1 VKEAIS
7 MTDEGI
13 VNLYWDRNEAAIK
26 ETDLKYGRYC
36 FSISYN
42 ILSNKEDSDECVN
55 DTYNA
60 AWNSMPPQRPVI
72 LSAFLGKIVRN
83 ISLNRYKELTAQKRG
98 GNQIELILDE
108 LGEIASDMPGPD
120 DRVIQ
125 TQLAKAI
132 NEFLAGLPTEKRIMF
147 VRRYWYADDIG
158 AIAKRMGMSAN
169 NVSVEIRRI
178 RLKLRGYLIERGF
191 DV

>member
-1 VKEAIS
+1 

-13 VNLYWDRNEAAIK
+13 VSLYWDRDEQAIT

-36 FSISYN
+36 FAIAYN
-42 ILSNKEDSDECVN
+42 ILCNKEDSDECVN

-83 ISLNRYKELTAQKRG
+83 ISLNRYKEITAQKRG
-98 GNQIELILDE
+98 GNQMELILDE
-108 LGEIASDMPGPD
+108 LGEIASEMPGRD

-125 TQLAKAI
+125 TQLVKAI
-132 NEFLAGLPTEKRIMF
+132 NEFLAGLPAEKRIMF

-178 RLKLRGYLIERGF
+178 RLKLRGYHIERGF

>member
-1 VKEAIS
+1 MKEAIS

-13 VNLYWDRNEAAIK
+13 VNLYWDRNEAAIT

-83 ISLNRYKELTAQKRG
+83 ISLNRYKEITAQKRG
-98 GNQIELILDE
+98 GNQMELILDE
-108 LGEIASDMPGPD
+108 LGEIVSDMPGPD

-125 TQLAKAI
+125 TQLVKAI
-132 NEFLAGLPTEKRIMF
+132 NEFLAGLPAEKRIMF

>member
-13 VNLYWDRNEAAIK
+13 VNLYWDRNEAAIT

-83 ISLNRYKELTAQKRG
+83 ISLNRYKEITAQKRG
-98 GNQIELILDE
+98 GNQMELILDE

-125 TQLAKAI
+125 TQLVKAI
-132 NEFLAGLPTEKRIMF
+132 NEFLAGLPAEKRIMF

>member
-1 VKEAIS
+1 
-7 MTDEGI
+7 MTDESI
-13 VNLYWDRNEAAIK
+13 VNLYWDRNESAIT

-83 ISLNRYKELTAQKRG
+83 ISLNRYKELNAQKRG

-108 LGEIASDMPGPD
+108 LGEIASDTPGPD

-125 TQLAKAI
+125 THLVKAI
-132 NEFLAGLPTEKRIMF
+132 NGFLAGLPSEKRIMF

-169 NVSVEIRRI
+169 NVSVELRRI

>member
-1 VKEAIS
+1 
-7 MTDEGI
+7 MTDECI
-13 VNLYWDRNEAAIK
+13 VNLYWDRDEAAIT

-36 FSISYN
+36 FTIAYN
-42 ILSNKEDSDECVN
+42 ILYNKEDSDECVN
-55 DTYNA
+55 DTYNK

-83 ISLNRYKELTAQKRG
+83 ISLNRYKENNAKKRG
-98 GNQIELILDE
+98 GSQLPLILDE
-108 LGEIASDMPGPD
+108 LGDIASDMPGPED
-120 DRVIQ
+120 DLIKKQIV
-125 TQLAKAI
+125 KAI
-132 NEFLAGLPTEKRIMF
+132 NDFLRNLPADKRVMF

-158 AIAKRMGMSAN
+158 AIAKRMGTSAN

-178 RLKLRGYLIERGF
+178 RLKLRGYLTERGF

>member
-1 VKEAIS
+1 MKEAIS

-13 VNLYWDRNEAAIK
+13 VNLYWDRNEAAIT

-83 ISLNRYKELTAQKRG
+83 ISLNRYKEITAQKRG
-98 GNQIELILDE
+98 GNQMELILDE

-125 TQLAKAI
+125 TQLVKAI
-132 NEFLAGLPTEKRIMF
+132 NEFLAGLPAEKRIMF

-169 NVSVEIRRI
+169 NVSVEIRRV

-191 DV
+191 GV

>member
-1 VKEAIS
+1 MKEAIS

-13 VNLYWDRNEAAIK
+13 VNLYWDRNEAAIT

-83 ISLNRYKELTAQKRG
+83 ISLNRYKEITAQKRG
-98 GNQIELILDE
+98 GNQMELILDE

-125 TQLAKAI
+125 TQLVKAI
-132 NEFLAGLPTEKRIMF
+132 NEFLAGLPAEKRIMF

-169 NVSVEIRRI
+169 NASVEIRRI

>member
-1 VKEAIS
+1 MKEAIS

-13 VNLYWDRNEAAIK
+13 VNLYWDRNEAAIT

-83 ISLNRYKELTAQKRG
+83 ISLNKYKEITAQKRG
-98 GNQIELILDE
+98 GNQMELILDE

-125 TQLAKAI
+125 TQLVKAI
-132 NEFLAGLPTEKRIMF
+132 NEFLTGLPAEKRIMF

-169 NVSVEIRRI
+169 NVSVEIRRV

>member
-1 VKEAIS
+1 MKEAIS

-13 VNLYWDRNEAAIK
+13 VNLYWDRNEAAIT

-83 ISLNRYKELTAQKRG
+83 ISLNRYKEITAQKRG
-98 GNQIELILDE
+98 GNQMELILDE

-125 TQLAKAI
+125 TQLVKAI
-132 NEFLAGLPTEKRIMF
+132 NEFLTGLPAEKRIMF

-169 NVSVEIRRI
+169 NVSVEIRRV

>member
-1 VKEAIS
+1 
-7 MTDEGI
+7 M
-13 VNLYWDRNEAAIK
+13 
-26 ETDLKYGRYC
+26 
-36 FSISYN
+36 
-42 ILSNKEDSDECVN
+42 
-55 DTYNA
+55 
-60 AWNSMPPQRPVI
+60 
-72 LSAFLGKIVRN
+72 
-83 ISLNRYKELTAQKRG
+83 
-98 GNQIELILDE
+98 ELILDE

-125 TQLAKAI
+125 TQLVKAI
-132 NEFLAGLPTEKRIMF
+132 NEFLAGLPAEKRVMF

>member
-1 VKEAIS
+1 MKEAIS

-13 VNLYWDRNEAAIK
+13 VNLYWDRNEAAIT

-83 ISLNRYKELTAQKRG
+83 ISLNRYKEITAQKRG
-98 GNQIELILDE
+98 GNQMELILDE

-125 TQLAKAI
+125 TQLVKAI
-132 NEFLAGLPTEKRIMF
+132 NEFLAGLPAEKRVMF

>member
-1 VKEAIS
+1 

-13 VNLYWDRNEAAIK
+13 VNLYWDRNEAAIT

-83 ISLNRYKELTAQKRG
+83 ISLNRYKELNAQKRG
-98 GNQIELILDE
+98 GNQMELILDE

-125 TQLAKAI
+125 TQLVKAI
-132 NEFLAGLPTEKRIMF
+132 NEFLAGLPAEKRIMF

-169 NVSVEIRRI
+169 NVSVKIRRI

-191 DV
+191 NV

>member
-1 VKEAIS
+1 

-13 VNLYWDRNEAAIK
+13 VRLYWDRDEAAIT

-36 FSISYN
+36 FAIAYN
-42 ILSNKEDSDECVN
+42 ILYNKEDSDECVN
-55 DTYNA
+55 DTYNK

-83 ISLNRYKELTAQKRG
+83 ISLNRYKENNAQKRG
-98 GNQIELILDE
+98 GSQMPLILDE
-108 LGEIASDMPGPD
+108 LGDIASDMPGPD
-120 DRVIQ
+120 DDLIKKQMV
-125 TQLAKAI
+125 KAI
-132 NEFLAGLPTEKRIMF
+132 NDFLRNLPADKRIMF

-158 AIAKRMGMSAN
+158 AIAKRMGISAN

-178 RLKLRGYLIERGF
+178 RLKLRGYLTERGF

>member
-1 VKEAIS
+1 MKEAIS

-13 VNLYWDRNEAAIK
+13 VNLYWDRNEAAIT

-83 ISLNRYKELTAQKRG
+83 ISLNRYKEITAQKRG
-98 GNQIELILDE
+98 GNQMELILDE

-125 TQLAKAI
+125 TQLVKAI
-132 NEFLAGLPTEKRIMF
+132 NEFLAGLPAEKRIMF

-169 NVSVEIRRI
+169 NVSVEIRRV

>member
-1 VKEAIS
+1 MKEAIS

-13 VNLYWDRNEAAIK
+13 VNLYWDRNEAAIT

-83 ISLNRYKELTAQKRG
+83 ISLNRYKEITAQKRG
-98 GNQIELILDE
+98 GNQMELILDE

-120 DRVIQ
+120 DRAIQ
-125 TQLAKAI
+125 TQLVKAI
-132 NEFLAGLPTEKRIMF
+132 NEFLAGLPAEKRIMF

>member
-1 VKEAIS
+1 

-13 VNLYWDRNEAAIK
+13 VNLYWDRNEAAIT

-83 ISLNRYKELTAQKRG
+83 ISLNRYKEITAQKRG
-98 GNQIELILDE
+98 GNQMELILDE
-108 LGEIASDMPGPD
+108 LGES
-120 DRVIQ
+120 
-125 TQLAKAI
+125 
-132 NEFLAGLPTEKRIMF
+132 
-147 VRRYWYADDIG
+147 W
-158 AIAKRMGMSAN
+158 
-169 NVSVEIRRI
+169 
-178 RLKLRGYLIERGF
+178 
-191 DV
+191 

>member
-1 VKEAIS
+1 

-13 VNLYWDRNEAAIK
+13 VNLYWDRNEAAIT

-36 FSISYN
+36 FSISHN

-83 ISLNRYKELTAQKRG
+83 ISLNRYKELNAQKRG
-98 GNQIELILDE
+98 GNQMELILDE

-125 TQLAKAI
+125 TQLVKAI
-132 NEFLAGLPTEKRIMF
+132 NEFLVGLPAEKRIMF

>member
-1 VKEAIS
+1 MKEAIS

-13 VNLYWDRNEAAIK
+13 VNLYWDRNEAAIT

-36 FSISYN
+36 FSISFN

-83 ISLNRYKELTAQKRG
+83 ISLNRYKEITAQKRG
-98 GNQIELILDE
+98 GNQMELILDE

-125 TQLAKAI
+125 TQLVKAI
-132 NEFLAGLPTEKRIMF
+132 NEFLAGLPAEKRIMF

>member
-1 VKEAIS
+1 MKEAIS

-13 VNLYWDRNEAAIK
+13 VNLYWDRNEAAIT

-60 AWNSMPPQRPVI
+60 AWNSMPPQRPV
-72 LSAFLGKIVRN
+72 
-83 ISLNRYKELTAQKRG
+83 YKEITAQKRG
-98 GNQIELILDE
+98 GNQMELILDE

-125 TQLAKAI
+125 TQLVKAI
-132 NEFLAGLPTEKRIMF
+132 NEFLAGLPAEKRVMF

>member
-1 VKEAIS
+1 MKEAIS

-13 VNLYWDRNEAAIK
+13 VNLYWDRNEAAIT

-36 FSISYN
+36 FSISHN

-83 ISLNRYKELTAQKRG
+83 ISLNRYKEITAQKRG
-98 GNQIELILDE
+98 GNQMELILDE

-125 TQLAKAI
+125 TQLVKAI
-132 NEFLAGLPTEKRIMF
+132 NEFLAGLPAEKRIMF

>member
-1 VKEAIS
+1 

-13 VNLYWDRNEAAIK
+13 VNLYWDRNEAAIT

-60 AWNSMPPQRPVI
+60 AWNSMPPQRPVF
-72 LSAFLGKIVRN
+72 LSSFLGKIVRN
-83 ISLNRYKELTAQKRG
+83 ISLNRYKENKTQKRG
-98 GNQIELILDE
+98 GSQIELILDE
-108 LGEIASDMPGPD
+108 IGDVASDMPGPD

-125 TQLAKAI
+125 TQMVKAI
-132 NEFLAGLPTEKRIMF
+132 NEFLAGLPAEKRIMF

-169 NVSVEIRRI
+169 NVSVEIRRV

>member
-1 VKEAIS
+1 

-13 VNLYWDRNEAAIK
+13 VDLYWDRNEAAIT

-83 ISLNRYKELTAQKRG
+83 ISLNRYKELNAQKRG
-98 GNQIELILDE
+98 GNQMELILDE

-125 TQLAKAI
+125 TQLVKAI
-132 NEFLAGLPTEKRIMF
+132 NEFLAGLSAEKRIMF

>member
-1 VKEAIS
+1 MKEAIS

-158 AIAKRMGMSAN
+158 AIAKRVGMSAN

>member
-13 VNLYWDRNEAAIK
+13 VNLYWDRNEAAIT

-83 ISLNRYKELTAQKRG
+83 ISLNRYKEITAQKRG
-98 GNQIELILDE
+98 GNQMELILDE
-108 LGEIASDMPGPD
+108 LGEIVSDMPGPD

-125 TQLAKAI
+125 TQLVKAI
-132 NEFLAGLPTEKRIMF
+132 NEFLAGLPAEKRIMF